1 MAPIALSNSVTSGP
15 VNADQQQDRLPSLS
29 ESSINVLLTG
39 FGPFANVEV
48 NPSWMALQP
57 LRGKE
62 LLRDEGRTVVKL
74 HCQEIPVVYEEVLRR
89 VPVMHGIAPSDE
101 ANCMASISYDLFVHV
116 GVSPSRT
123 CVCLERRARRFG
135 YERED
140 FHGENAPSE
149 IHPGSGKLSCGFLGP
164 DWGFDNRGELGTNV
178 DIERIAS
185 VVNSAGLAEVNVSND
200 AGLYLCEYAFFA
212 SLACALRAAKT
223 TQSYPKPVI
232 FVHVPNESSDF
243 TLPQLTEILLNMVL
257 QLIDSL
263 HIQRTESSPHEI
275 TQSIIRDVE

>member
-1 MAPIALSNSVTSGP
+1 MKKCYGGYQSCMASRYVGSKVW
-15 VNADQQQDRLPSLS
+15 
-29 ESSINVLLTG
+29 
-39 FGPFANVEV
+39 FGITAEFYPAE
-48 NPSWMALQP
+48 Q
-57 LRGKE
+57 
-62 LLRDEGRTVVKL
+62 
-74 HCQEIPVVYEEVLRR
+74 
-89 VPVMHGIAPSDE
+89 PSDE

-200 AGLYLCEYAFFA
+200 AGAFYLPL
-212 SLACALRAAKT
+212 SLSLCDLSVLSLRFI
-223 TQSYPKPVI
+223 P
-232 FVHVPNESSDF
+232 
-243 TLPQLTEILLNMVL
+243 L
-257 QLIDSL
+257 
-263 HIQRTESSPHEI
+263 
-275 TQSIIRDVE
+275 